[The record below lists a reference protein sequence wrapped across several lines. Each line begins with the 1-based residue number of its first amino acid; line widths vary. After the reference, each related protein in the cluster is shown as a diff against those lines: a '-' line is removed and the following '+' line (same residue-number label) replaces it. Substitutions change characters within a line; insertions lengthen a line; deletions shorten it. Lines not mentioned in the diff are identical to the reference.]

1 MFYSR
6 TAPVLPSDLVEE
18 LHRIYAIARPSDQ
31 AARFEKLM
39 QHIEKVGAD
48 VTNQKG
54 SVLQSWVMLL
64 PLREQGCLM
73 TAVRGCDLTPK
84 RPLDSL
90 ERRIVSAI
98 RAGFMVAADPRETDS
113 EPGSF
118 MSLKIPDAKT
128 EKLSTLGH
136 YPLHWV
142 AHVMH
147 ACEVLGYR
155 HPDPHVS
162 APFRDLYTEFCHMLH
177 VPMETFETYSKRM
190 TEDRIAAG
198 NVVS

>member
-1 MFYSR
+1 MRIPLSNA
-6 TAPVLPSDLVEE
+6 TLM
-18 LHRIYAIARPSDQ
+18 HRIFTINSMGHLG
-31 AARFEKLM
+31 E
-39 QHIEKVGAD
+39 QHDALD
-48 VTNQKG
+48 RLVTDIKAHG
-54 SVLQSWVMLL
+54 LTDHPRSVLQPWVMDL

-90 ERRIVSAI
+90 ERRIVAAI
-98 RAGFMVAADPRETDS
+98 RGGFMVAADPRETDS

-142 AHVMH
+142 VHVMH

-155 HPDPHVS
+155 HPDTRVLS
-162 APFRDLYTEFCHMLH
+162 QFQDLYREFCHMLH
-177 VPMETFETYSKRM
+177 VPAETFETYAKRM